1 LNAVIFDF
9 NRARV
14 IDEFC
19 VGRLSTRLGVPDFAA
34 DRSALLLFDCLAKGY
49 AVKVSATFDT
59 VPFNDRL
66 AIIVPGQ
73 AKTEKLR
80 GAVLAGQEFVFGA
93 LLLRQW

>member
-1 LNAVIFDF
+1 LTNEVTRLGVKAVIFDF

-14 IDEFC
+14 MVEFF
-19 VGRLSTRLGVPDFAA
+19 VGRLSTRFAEADFAG
-34 DRSALLLFDCLAKGY
+34 DRSALLRFDCLAKGY

-59 VPFNDRL
+59 VPFNERL

-80 GAVLAGQEFVFGA
+80 GAVL
-93 LLLRQW
+93 